1 MRITIFN
8 LSARL
13 SSDGSRLIAALLK
26 RDKHAVTSIYTA
38 RSEPLYYSSAEL
50 ASLDGILKQSDLVM
64 IGVYSIYAA
73 RAAQITEFVHSRYP
87 GLKVIWGGPH
97 CISAPELSIRYADGV
112 CFSEG
117 DEAVVDLV
125 RRMESGND
133 YLNTPNMAFS
143 LNGKLLQN
151 NVLAPFSD
159 LDGLPY
165 YDYELED
172 QFFLDKDLV
181 PMTKEIFRQHISL
194 YPYNKPTLYV
204 LTARGCPH
212 NCSYCNNCRYTA
224 LFEHNPIRIQSAG
237 RIMDELEQTLRCL
250 DFVEFIGFGDDDFFA
265 RSIDE
270 LDDFAREYKRR
281 VGLPFGIAVSAN
293 SFQKKKIEVLLDSG
307 LKIVQ
312 MGVQSGSE
320 RILHDVFQRK
330 INLSKTKD
338 VIRQIAAYHDPHKLD
353 LLLDFIIDNP
363 YEFRDDVIKTFNCIL
378 DLPPQVRLNIFFL
391 SFFPGTPIYERAL
404 ADGIIE
410 PFDNESFRFYGRGQI
425 RYQKNFET
433 FLVLLAVYLRG
444 KSNKSISRDFLRLLG
459 NHPVRTLASLL
470 PDSVYTSLG
479 SAIK

>member
-26 RDKHAVTSIYTA
+26 RDKHSVTSIYTA